1 MIMVI
6 MFYYN
11 FISMI
16 RGKKRL
22 SKLRQDAFDDIE
34 NERKRIANELHDISA
49 FSILKIKENLNKN
62 LNAPI
67 PEIENQLFSSIYDLQ
82 NELNLSIENLY
93 PRDLLLHDWQNSI
106 KRLCSGLSQVV
117 NIECNIQVISQLQS
131 QISIQLYRIVQEHLS
146 NIVKHVKPNFIQ
158 LFIDEFEAEMFIE
171 FLYPVDST
179 KMDFKKTSQSG
190 RGKIILEER
199 YKMLDIKFE
208 QGIKGNMKFEK
219 LNFTIK

>member
-34 NERKRIANELHDISA
+34 NERKRIANDLHDISA

-106 KRLCSGLSQVV
+106 KRKVTRST
-117 NIECNIQVISQLQS
+117 
-131 QISIQLYRIVQEHLS
+131 
-146 NIVKHVKPNFIQ
+146 
-158 LFIDEFEAEMFIE
+158 
-171 FLYPVDST
+171 FLIIPIPTSDLRKKST
-179 KMDFKKTSQSG
+179 KPYGSSHPLKEEEEETSNHYQ
-190 RGKIILEER
+190 
-199 YKMLDIKFE
+199 
-208 QGIKGNMKFEK
+208 K
-219 LNFTIK
+219 LPRK

>member
-34 NERKRIANELHDISA
+34 NERKRIANDLHDISA

-82 NELNLSIENLY
+82 NELNLSIKNCLSTLE
-93 PRDLLLHDWQNSI
+93 LLQSI
-106 KRLCSGLSQVV
+106 KYSDTESE
-117 NIECNIQVISQLQS
+117 I
-131 QISIQLYRIVQEHLS
+131 
-146 NIVKHVKPNFIQ
+146 
-158 LFIDEFEAEMFIE
+158 
-171 FLYPVDST
+171 
-179 KMDFKKTSQSG
+179 
-190 RGKIILEER
+190 
-199 YKMLDIKFE
+199 
-208 QGIKGNMKFEK
+208 
-219 LNFTIK
+219 